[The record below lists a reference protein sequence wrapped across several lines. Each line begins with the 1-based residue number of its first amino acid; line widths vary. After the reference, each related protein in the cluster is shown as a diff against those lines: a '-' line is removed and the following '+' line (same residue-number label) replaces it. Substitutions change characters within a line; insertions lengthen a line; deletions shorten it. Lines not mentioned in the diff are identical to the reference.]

1 MASAPAV
8 LAVELFC
15 GGLLALQAG
24 SIGLVLY
31 RLKHVGRRVSTGAL
45 PPVTLLRPV
54 CGIENNIEETLASGF
69 ALDHPVYEIIFCV
82 ASADDPVVP
91 LVEGLILAHPRVPA
105 RLLIGDDVISGNPKL
120 NNLAKGWE
128 AARHDWIAMTDSNVE
143 LPRDYFAIL
152 FAHWTS
158 GTGLVSSPPAGIR
171 PVGFWAELECAFLD
185 TYQARWQLAAD
196 QLGLGFAQGKT
207 LFWRRDILDKAG
219 GLAALGTEMAEDL
232 AATKLVRRAGL
243 KVRLVRRPFAQPL
256 GARTFAEVW
265 RRQLRWSQ
273 VRRMGFAGYFAA
285 EVLTGA
291 FLPLARGAV
300 AGGDRRSRRRRCWS
314 RSASPGISS
323 SSGLPG
329 QQDGRRRCGQF
340 WPGRCATCS
349 CRRSGPRAGPAVGS
363 SGAAIAWR
371 SARRRAGTAPTEI
384 RRDADPRCCAPAP
397 ADPWAAAAVS
407 PGDGG
412 GPDRHSAR
420 GVSRPIRAT

>member
-171 PVGFWAELECAFLD
+171 PVGFWAELESAFLD

-291 FLPLARGAV
+291 FLPFVGALWLVAIGVLAAPLLVAFCLAWYLVEFWLARAAGWPASVRAV
-300 AGGDRRSRRRRCWS
+300 LAWPLRDLLLPALWAAGWT
-314 RSASPGISS
+314 
-323 SSGLPG
+323 
-329 QQDGRRRCGQF
+329 GRGF
-340 WPGRCATCS
+340 E
-349 CRRSGPRAGPAVGS
+349 
-363 SGAAIAWR
+363 WR
-371 SARRRAGTAPTEI
+371 GNRMAAGTAPS
-384 RRDADPRCCAPAP
+384 RHGAD
-397 ADPWAAAAVS
+397 
-407 PGDGG
+407 
-412 GPDRHSAR
+412 
-420 GVSRPIRAT
+420 